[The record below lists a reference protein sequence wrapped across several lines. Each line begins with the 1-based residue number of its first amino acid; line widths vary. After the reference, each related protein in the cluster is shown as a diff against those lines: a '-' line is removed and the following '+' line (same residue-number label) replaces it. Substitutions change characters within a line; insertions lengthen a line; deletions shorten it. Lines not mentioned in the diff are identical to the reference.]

1 MITLF
6 LDIVTTAAIL
16 FIVAAGLLIVFG
28 VMKIVNFAHASFVT
42 VGAYA
47 ALVASRLGLPPV
59 LAPLVAFVV
68 GGLIGAAT
76 ERIVVRRLYRRP
88 LDAILATWGLGIVLG
103 QLVTLAFGREVQFV
117 PAPISGTLALFG
129 ADYSLYRLLLVP
141 VAFVIAALFAGL
153 LNGTRLGL
161 STRAV
166 IMNET
171 LAQGLGID
179 SSRVR
184 LITFG
189 IGCGLAAV
197 AGTLITPLASVDP
210 NMGLAWLIG
219 AFMLVMVSGGSLL
232 TLGLSCFVLGGLQVL
247 ASTFISPILGG
258 LTIALLAAVALRLP
272 GGVAAQR
279 RHHPRLSLG
288 HADRAVD
295 HLAGRRAARRRI
307 GAADGAK
314 LVRLHRGV
322 SAQRR
327 RARLAV
333 ARRDQ
338 RDRRFPHRPARPARR
353 RDARRGPRRAG
364 GDHHGADLRRV
375 DSRPRATRVPGRLA
389 VAAVAVGRGAARL
402 QIAAAGR
409 RRLYRAFE
417 ADPSAVVRATA
428 VRRPT

>member
-1 MITLF
+1 MITLC
-6 LDIVTTAAIL
+6 LDIITTAAVL

-28 VMKIVNFAHASFVT
+28 VMKIVNFAHAAFVT

-59 LAPLVAFVV
+59 LAPVVAFFV

-76 ERIVVRRLYRRP
+76 ERVVVRRLYRRP
-88 LDAILATWGLGIVLG
+88 LDAILATWGLGIVIG

-141 VAFVIAALFAGL
+141 IALVIAALFAGL

-189 IGCGLAAV
+189 TGCGLAAV
-197 AGTLITPLASVDP
+197 AGALITPLTSVDP

-258 LTIALLAAVALRLP
+258 LTIALLAAVSLRL
-272 GGVAAQR
+272 
-279 RHHPRLSLG
+279 
-288 HADRAVD
+288 
-295 HLAGRRAARRRI
+295 
-307 GAADGAK
+307 
-314 LVRLHRGV
+314 
-322 SAQRR
+322 
-327 RARLAV
+327 
-333 ARRDQ
+333 
-338 RDRRFPHRPARPARR
+338 RPAGFAR
-353 RDARRGPRRAG
+353 A
-364 GDHHGADLRRV
+364 
-375 DSRPRATRVPGRLA
+375 
-389 VAAVAVGRGAARL
+389 
-402 QIAAAGR
+402 
-409 RRLYRAFE
+409 
-417 ADPSAVVRATA
+417 
-428 VRRPT
+428 